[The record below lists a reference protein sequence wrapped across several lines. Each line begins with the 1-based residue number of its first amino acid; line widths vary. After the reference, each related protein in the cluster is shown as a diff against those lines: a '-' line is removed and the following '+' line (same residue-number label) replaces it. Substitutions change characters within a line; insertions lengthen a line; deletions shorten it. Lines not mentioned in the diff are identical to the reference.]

1 MGGAGSR
8 WEGPRE
14 GLGRPPQIGSV
25 GRGLAL
31 GKGKRAT
38 GAGGREHG
46 SRRRVPIRS
55 LGLGV

>member
-8 WEGPRE
+8 REGPRE

-31 GKGKRAT
+31 GKGK

>member
-31 GKGKRAT
+31 GKGNRAT
-38 GAGGREHG
+38 WAQVGANTGHG
-46 SRRRVPIRS
+46 DGY
-55 LGLGV
+55 LFGV